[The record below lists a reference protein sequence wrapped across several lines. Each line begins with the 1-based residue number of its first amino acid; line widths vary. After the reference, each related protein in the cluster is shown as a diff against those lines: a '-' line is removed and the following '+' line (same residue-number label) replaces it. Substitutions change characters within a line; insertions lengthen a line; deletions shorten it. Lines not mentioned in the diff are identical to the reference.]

1 MAWRHVECFEVVE
14 VGLNFR
20 AFCNLETQSDKNVFE
35 SLCCLRDKVHATSAA
50 RCFSR
55 HRQLSHVN
63 AVCLNLRRKLAG
75 TQFS

>member
-14 VGLNFR
+14 VGLHFR
-20 AFCNLETQSDKNVFE
+20 ALGNLETQSDKNIFKA
-35 SLCCLRDKVHATSAA
+35 LGGLRDKMHATSAA